1 MKKIGKPPSTAMVY
15 IGNARYQLMDRIARE
30 ISFEAGYTVR
40 SSTLVQYLIDNFS
53 NSARVSILEDL
64 SIRNEKG

>member
-1 MKKIGKPPSTAMVY
+1 MTKIGKPPSTAMVY
-15 IGNARYQLMDRIARE
+15 IGNARYQLMDKIARE

-53 NSARVSILEDL
+53 DSARVSILKDL
-64 SIRNEKG
+64 SMRNEKV

>member
-15 IGNARYQLMDRIARE
+15 IGNARYQLMDKIARE

-53 NSARVSILEDL
+53 DSARVSILKDL
-64 SIRNEKG
+64 SIGNEKV

>member
-1 MKKIGKPPSTAMVY
+1 MKKIGKPPTTAMVY
-15 IGNARYQLMDRIARE
+15 IGNARYQLMDKIARE

-53 NSARVSILEDL
+53 DSARVSILKDL
-64 SIRNEKG
+64 SIRNEKA

>member
-1 MKKIGKPPSTAMVY
+1 MKKIGKPPTTAMVY
-15 IGNARYQLMDRIARE
+15 IGNARYQLMDKIARE

-53 NSARVSILEDL
+53 DSARVSILKDL
-64 SIRNEKG
+64 SIRNEKV